1 MKKETPKTEETTQT
15 EPLVSTPV
23 EEPTVEENVPRRY
36 YVSFYKQHPS
46 DSRFD
51 EWAGTIFWSDLQNK
65 VVIEGLENKY
75 SSDVEMLLTMNI
87 NLGKGIG
94 ISVVQNPKDWVLHL
108 HKANLGYNFYAKL
121 DTESGI
127 VDK

>member
-1 MKKETPKTEETTQT
+1 MLKLLICSIK
-15 EPLVSTPV
+15 S
-23 EEPTVEENVPRRY
+23 
-36 YVSFYKQHPS
+36 
-46 DSRFD
+46 
-51 EWAGTIFWSDLQNK
+51 FWSVLFAGSFRFRASN
-65 VVIEGLENKY
+65 LENKY